1 MSFWE
6 IRLPCR
12 CLHFN
17 LYNLTMPPKRLSEND
32 ASLIEKKLRKVYAY
46 RGTAIAL
53 RADKVLLP
61 NGRKATRE
69 FLQHPGAVAVLPVL
83 DDGRLIFVRQYR
95 YPVGR
100 VTLEIPAGKM
110 HSPKDSPLKR
120 VKAELKEETGCT
132 AKIIKPLL
140 DFWPTPAFSDE
151 LLRIYLAS
159 GIRHGRAS
167 PDEDE
172 FLKVEILSFKKA
184 WAMLQCGG
192 IKDSKT
198 IIALQAYRIRQRIG
212 IRG

>member
-1 MSFWE
+1 
-6 IRLPCR
+6 
-12 CLHFN
+12 
-17 LYNLTMPPKRLSEND
+17 MPPKCLSEND
-32 ASLIEKKLRKVYAY
+32 TSLIEKKFRKVYAY
-46 RGTAIAL
+46 RGNAVAL
-53 RADKVLLP
+53 RADEVLLP
-61 NGRKATRE
+61 NGRKGTRE
-69 FLQHPGAVAVLPVL
+69 FLEHPGAVAVLPVL

-110 HSPKDSPLKR
+110 HSLKDSPLKR

-132 AKIIKPLL
+132 AKTIEPLL

-151 LLRIYLAS
+151 LLRIYLAF
-159 GIRHGRAS
+159 GIRHGQAS

-184 WAMLQCGG
+184 WAMLERGE

-198 IIALQAYRIRQRIG
+198 IIALQAYERQGRG